1 MSARNL
7 PLASFLRA
15 CRRRLT
21 PKDVG
26 LPQCGRRRISSLRR
40 EEVAG
45 LADVGI
51 TWYTWLE
58 QGRGIKIAP
67 ETLGRISK
75 ALRLDSSEEEYVTRL
90 VRTHERGP
98 KKWEGSVSDATR
110 LLVEN
115 YVPGLAALVG
125 ARWDLLAWNSAFGDA
140 LDVDE
145 RAEGLERN
153 ALWLLFMQERQRR
166 LFADWPGAARR
177 TVAAFRIRY
186 ADYVG
191 DRSFEDLI
199 ATLLDRSVEFASLWS
214 DAEVLTPAKWML
226 GDIRDLKTGVV
237 AGFRTVSLPVPD
249 SGDQT
254 LMFHYPIL
262 CETDTRPHEEDSV
275 PSLSGVPV
283 TSGMRINFER
293 EPHGGDDRRPRPGNG
308 NGNVSACP
316 RG

>member
-26 LPQCGRRRISSLRR
+26 LPQGRQRRISSLRR
-40 EEVAG
+40 EEVAT

-58 QGRGIKIAP
+58 QGRGIKIAAV
-67 ETLGRISK
+67 TLSRISK
-75 ALRLDSSEEEYVTRL
+75 ALQLNSAEEEYVFRL
-90 VRTHERGP
+90 VRTHESGP
-98 KKWEGSVSDATR
+98 HAWESNVNDAMR

-115 YVPGLAALVG
+115 YAPGLAALVG
-125 ARWDLLAWNSAFGDA
+125 ARWDLLAWNSEFGHAFD
-140 LDVDE
+140 LDE
-145 RAEGLERN
+145 RAAGLERN

-166 LFADWPGAARR
+166 LFADWCDTARR
-177 TVAAFRIRY
+177 TVAAFRMRY

-191 DRSFEDLI
+191 EPSFEGLI
-199 ATLLDRSVEFASLWS
+199 ETLLGQSEEFSSLWS
-214 DAEVLTPAKWML
+214 DAEVLTSAEWML
-226 GDIRDLKTGVV
+226 GDIRDLETGFI

-254 LMFHYPIL
+254 LMFHYPTL
-262 CETDTRPHEEDSV
+262 CETVRTHPI
-275 PSLSGVPV
+275 LKG
-283 TSGMRINFER
+283 
-293 EPHGGDDRRPRPGNG
+293 
-308 NGNVSACP
+308 
-316 RG
+316 

>member
-1 MSARNL
+1 VRNL

-26 LPQCGRRRISSLRR
+26 LPQNGRRRISSLRR
-40 EEVAG
+40 EEVAT

-67 ETLGRISK
+67 ETLVRISK
-75 ALRLDSSEEEYVTRL
+75 ALRLNPSEEEYVTRL
-90 VRTHERGP
+90 VRTHQNGP
-98 KKWEGSVSDATR
+98 HKWEGSVSDATR
-110 LLVEN
+110 LLVES
-115 YVPGLAALVG
+115 YAPGLAALVG
-125 ARWDLLAWNSAFGDA
+125 ARWDLLAWNSAFAYA

-145 RAEGLERN
+145 RAAGLERN
-153 ALWLLFMQERQRR
+153 ALWLLFMHERQRQI
-166 LFADWPGAARR
+166 FADWRGAARR

-191 DRSFEDLI
+191 ERSFEDLI
-199 ATLLDRSVEFASLWS
+199 DTLLDRSVEFASLWS
-214 DAEVLTPAKWML
+214 DAEVLTTAMWKL

-237 AGFRTVSLPVPD
+237 ESFRTVSLPVPD

-254 LMFHYPIL
+254 LMFHCPIL
-262 CETDTRPHEEDSV
+262 CATDTSLNEEDSA
-275 PSLSGVPV
+275 PSLSRVPV
-283 TSGMRINFER
+283 TRVR
-293 EPHGGDDRRPRPGNG
+293 
-308 NGNVSACP
+308 A
-316 RG
+316 